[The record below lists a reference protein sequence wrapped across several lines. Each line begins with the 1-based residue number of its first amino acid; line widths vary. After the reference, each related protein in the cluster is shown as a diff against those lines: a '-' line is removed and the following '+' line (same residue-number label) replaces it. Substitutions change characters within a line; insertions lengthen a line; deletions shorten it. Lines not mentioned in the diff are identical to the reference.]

1 MRMKDDYMRN
11 GQLKP
16 GYHLQITTEN
26 QYVLSYELFP
36 NPTDTKILKPFLD
49 SFLDQHKELP
59 EYIVADAGY
68 GSEEIYMYIN
78 DVLHI
83 TPFITYGSYYKE
95 NKKKD
100 KENPFNVENWRYLEE
115 QDPGESSGTVQKL

>member
-83 TPFITYGSYYKE
+83 TPLITYGSYYKE
-95 NKKKD
+95 NKK
-100 KENPFNVENWRYLEE
+100 
-115 QDPGESSGTVQKL
+115 

>member
-83 TPFITYGSYYKE
+83 TPLITYGSYYKE
-95 NKKKD
+95 NKKKYKD
-100 KENPFNVENWRYLEE
+100 NPFNVENWRYLEE

>member
-68 GSEEIYMYIN
+68 GWIGYN
-78 DVLHI
+78 
-83 TPFITYGSYYKE
+83 
-95 NKKKD
+95 
-100 KENPFNVENWRYLEE
+100 
-115 QDPGESSGTVQKL
+115 

>member
-11 GQLKP
+11 GQRKP
-16 GYHLQITTEN
+16 GYHLQIATEN
-26 QYVLSYELFP
+26 QYVFSYELFP
-36 NPTDTKILKPFLD
+36 NPTDPKTLKPFLD

-78 DVLHI
+78 DVLHK
-83 TPFITYGSYYKE
+83 TPLITYGSYHKE
-95 NKKKD
+95 NKKKY
-100 KENPFNVENWRYLEE
+100 KENPFNVENWRYFEE
-115 QDPGESSGTVQKL
+115 